1 VSWAAQRLVCW
12 GVSVGLTVSGEPADT
27 PRAKDAMKI
36 LLYNPDNG
44 VTRNFMPHLW
54 MFLLQAL
61 TPPGHEVVL
70 IDGNARPMDEESIA
84 RYVRDEG
91 IGLVGIG
98 AMTRMI
104 AKAYRMA
111 DAVRATGVR
120 VVMGGPHVTE
130 MADEA
135 LGRDGGGRHAD
146 AVALGEADQTW
157 PKIVEDAARGQ
168 LREVYAPV
176 DAFGQEQKPSLQ
188 PYPAI
193 PWNSLNLDQFNLVP
207 SPFTR
212 MLKKV
217 GEGWGT
223 FRIIPVESGRG
234 CPYGCEFC
242 TVTGFFGDSIRFRSN
257 KSVVDELL
265 LLKARAKRECGQIA
279 VFFIDDNFAI
289 NPKRTKSLLRD
300 IIAANAQ
307 LHWVA
312 QISANLLR
320 DEELVDLIAQAGGK
334 WIFIGMESIDPANLA
349 SVNKGFNKPSEY
361 AVVLDRLAQRN
372 VYAITSFIFGMDND
386 APGVADRTLQAIR
399 TWPPGLP
406 IFGLLTPFPSTP
418 LYKRLEASGRLTRP
432 KHWQEFIPFAMA
444 HTPLKMTV
452 DEAQDEVRIGW
463 AKSYSPE
470 AIGKAV
476 DSLSHKPLGHRVNI
490 LIARLCFRGIYF
502 PSMGRFS
509 WLKTIT
515 ENRRTI
521 VKLVTQGF
529 GAWRLAR
536 SLGSPPVPLV
546 HPH

>member
-1 VSWAAQRLVCW
+1 VSSDESVRL
-12 GVSVGLTVSGEPADT
+12 TAHANRFR
-27 PRAKDAMKI
+27 PRSKDAMKI

-84 RYVRDEG
+84 RYVREEG

-98 AMTRMI
+98 AMTRMV

-111 DAVRATGVR
+111 DAVRATGVK

-135 LGRDGGGRHAD
+135 LGRDGGSRHAD

-168 LREVYAPV
+168 LKEVYAPV
-176 DAFGQEQKPSLQ
+176 DDFGQERKPSLQ
-188 PYPAI
+188 PYPVI
-193 PWNSLNLDQFNLVP
+193 PWNSINLDQFNLVP
-207 SPFTR
+207 GMFQP
-212 MLKKV
+212 MLKKI
-217 GEGWGT
+217 GAGWGT
-223 FRIIPVESGRG
+223 FKIIPVESGRG

-242 TVTGFFGDSIRFRSN
+242 TVTGFFGDSIRFRTN

-265 LLKARAKRECGQIA
+265 LLKARAKSEGGQIA

-307 LHWVA
+307 VHWVA

-320 DEELVDLIAQAGGK
+320 DEELVDLIAAAGGK

-349 SVNKGFNKPSEY
+349 SVNKGFNKPGEY

-372 VYAITSFIFGMDND
+372 VFAITSFIFGMDND

-399 TWPPGLP
+399 TWPAGLP
-406 IFGLLTPFPSTP
+406 IFGLLTPLPATP
-418 LYKRLEASGRLTRP
+418 LYKRLEAAGRLTRP

-444 HTPLKMTV
+444 HTPLKITV
-452 DEAQDEVRIGW
+452 EEAHDEVRIGW

-476 DSLSHKPLGHRVNI
+476 DSLSHKPVGYRINI

-502 PSMGRFS
+502 PSMGRFA
-509 WLKTIT
+509 WLKAIA
-515 ENRRTI
+515 ENRKTI
-521 VKLVTQGF
+521 LKLIREGVE
-529 GAWRLAR
+529 AWRGSGTLD
-536 SLGSPPVPLV
+536 SPPVSV
-546 HPH
+546 ANPH

>member
-1 VSWAAQRLVCW
+1 
-12 GVSVGLTVSGEPADT
+12 
-27 PRAKDAMKI
+27 MKI

-70 IDGNARPMDEESIA
+70 IDGNAHPMDEESIA
-84 RYVRDEG
+84 RYVREEG
-91 IGLVGIG
+91 IALVGIG

-111 DAVRATGVR
+111 DAVRATGVK

-135 LGRDGGGRHAD
+135 LGRDGGPRHAD

-168 LREVYAPV
+168 LKDVYAPV
-176 DAFGQEQKPSLQ
+176 DDFGQEHKPSLQ
-188 PYPAI
+188 SYPAI
-193 PWNSLNLDQFNLVP
+193 PWNSINLDQFNLVP
-207 SPFTR
+207 GVFQPL
-212 MLKKV
+212 LKKI
-217 GEGWGT
+217 GTGWGT
-223 FRIIPVESGRG
+223 FKVIPVESGRG

-242 TVTGFFGDSIRFRSN
+242 TVTGFFGDSIRFRTN

-265 LLKARAKRECGQIA
+265 LLKARARSEGGQIA
-279 VFFIDDNFAI
+279 VFFVDDNFAI

-307 LHWVA
+307 VHWVA

-320 DEELVDLIAQAGGK
+320 DEELVDLIAAAGGK

-349 SVNKGFNKPSEY
+349 SVNKGFNKPGEY

-372 VYAITSFIFGMDND
+372 VFAITSFIFCMDND

-406 IFGLLTPFPSTP
+406 IFGLLTPLPATP
-418 LYKRLEASGRLTRP
+418 LYKRLEADGRLTRP

-452 DEAQDEVRIGW
+452 EEAHDEVRIGW

-470 AIGKAV
+470 AIGNAV
-476 DSLSHKPLGHRVNI
+476 ASLGHKPLGYRINI
-490 LIARLCFRGIYF
+490 FIARLCFRGIYF
-502 PSMGRFS
+502 PSMGRFA
-509 WLKTIT
+509 WLKAIR
-515 ENRRTI
+515 ENRGTI
-521 VKLVTQGF
+521 FKLIREGF
-529 GAWRLAR
+529 GAWRGSGNLA
-536 SLGSPPVPLV
+536 SAPVSV
-546 HPH
+546 ADPH